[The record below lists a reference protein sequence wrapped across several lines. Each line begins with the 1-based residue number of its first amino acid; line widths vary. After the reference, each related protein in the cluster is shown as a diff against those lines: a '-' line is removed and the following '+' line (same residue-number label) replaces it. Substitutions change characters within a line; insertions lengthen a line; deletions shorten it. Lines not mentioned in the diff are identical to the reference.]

1 VLIVTNCYCNYL
13 LFIRNNSRSF
23 DFVITGLFSYQAF
36 INTEL
41 YARVSVAVLFYKL
54 ADLACMVGSPNE
66 DTNCIAALDSGRSF
80 LLELLDSAV
89 VDYYY
94 LMIRNKFYAKF
105 CSNYL
110 LIILNTEIC
119 TVCYVLGLLRYH
131 VLLVL

>member
-1 VLIVTNCYCNYL
+1 
-13 LFIRNNSRSF
+13 
-23 DFVITGLFSYQAF
+23 
-36 INTEL
+36 
-41 YARVSVAVLFYKL
+41 
-54 ADLACMVGSPNE
+54 MVGSPNE
-66 DTNCIAALDSGRSF
+66 DTNCVAALDSGRSF

-119 TVCYVLGLLRYH
+119 TVLCTWPAEISCSSGIVN
-131 VLLVL
+131 V